1 MKQFQLIKFESF
13 FYMDVAFEH
22 ILKQE
27 ILKHFQVPDGNLHH
41 FQVFNTHPLPS
52 VDPQVY
58 PPSEYK
64 I

>member
-1 MKQFQLIKFESF
+1 
-13 FYMDVAFEH
+13 MDVTFEH